1 MTRKFYANS
10 IQKKEYGMSILN
22 SETLIEKLVLD
33 DKIYISL
40 TSGDVLTIP
49 YDYTKRLKGA
59 TKNQLK
65 NYRLIG
71 GGRGIHFIEIDED
84 ISLVG
89 VIQYKLSH
97 ELLAS

>member
-1 MTRKFYANS
+1 
-10 IQKKEYGMSILN
+10 MSILN
-22 SETLIEKLVLD
+22 NETLIVKLILD

-49 YDYTKRLKGA
+49 YDYTPRLKDA
-59 TKNQLK
+59 DKTQLK

-71 GGRGIHFIEIDED
+71 GGRGIHFPEIDED
-84 ISLVG
+84 ISLG
-89 VIQYKLSH
+89 GIIQYKLSH